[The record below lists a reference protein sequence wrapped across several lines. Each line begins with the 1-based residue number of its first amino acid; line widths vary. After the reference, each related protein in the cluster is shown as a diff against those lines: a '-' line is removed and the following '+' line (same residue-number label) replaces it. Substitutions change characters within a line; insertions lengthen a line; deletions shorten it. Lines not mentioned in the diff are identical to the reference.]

1 MRAQTPDLLRYITG
15 LSLTHI
21 FDLSCS
27 AVMQVKYNF
36 SETCDLSPRKLL
48 KSKTHHLIVPKKQ
61 LESSLCSTGVSD
73 AVQREETTTIIVAF
87 ALRLI
92 PEDSLRVV
100 SGRGYYNNPGH
111 G

>member
-1 MRAQTPDLLRYITG
+1 M
-15 LSLTHI
+15 HI

-27 AVMQVKYNF
+27 AVMQVKYNL

-61 LESSLCSTGVSD
+61 LESSLCSAGVSD

-87 ALRLI
+87 ALRLL

-111 G
+111 R